1 MRYFVTGI
9 GTEIGK
15 TLTSS
20 ILVEAL
26 EADYW
31 KPIQS
36 GELENSDTLKVKALI
51 SNNKSQFH
59 QESYRLKA
67 AMSPHAAAQRE
78 NIEIQTANC
87 TLPQTQNRLIIEGA
101 GGLHV
106 PLNDTDCII
115 DLIAQFKAETILV
128 SQHYLGSINH
138 TLLSV
143 EALENKG
150 LKIKGIIFNGDE
162 NKDTENIILS
172 KTGLKLLGRI
182 PQIDKIDKNS
192 VKTIAQQFKHIK

>member
-1 MRYFVTGI
+1 MKKYFVTGI

-31 KPIQS
+31 KPIQA

-101 GGLHV
+101 GGLFV
-106 PLNDTDCII
+106 PIKKDFFMIDFIKELRVKTFLITSSKLGCIND
-115 DLIAQFKAETILV
+115 
-128 SQHYLGSINH
+128 
-138 TLLSV
+138 TLLSI
-143 EALENKG
+143 EALKNK
-150 LKIKGIIFNGDE
+150 
-162 NKDTENIILS
+162 
-172 KTGLKLLGRI
+172 
-182 PQIDKIDKNS
+182 QINFDFFQI
-192 VKTIAQQFKHIK
+192 TAECH

>member
-59 QESYRLKA
+59 
-67 AMSPHAAAQRE
+67 
-78 NIEIQTANC
+78 
-87 TLPQTQNRLIIEGA
+87 
-101 GGLHV
+101 
-106 PLNDTDCII
+106 
-115 DLIAQFKAETILV
+115 
-128 SQHYLGSINH
+128 
-138 TLLSV
+138 
-143 EALENKG
+143 
-150 LKIKGIIFNGDE
+150 
-162 NKDTENIILS
+162 
-172 KTGLKLLGRI
+172 
-182 PQIDKIDKNS
+182 
-192 VKTIAQQFKHIK
+192 